1 MVTFYR
7 TSENDISL
15 GNFKLAGR
23 FGYMFKRYTVPMLF
37 KLNNERKLWHMMF
50 VFHKL
55 DIIFLDNKF
64 NIIEVKEN
72 MRPFNFYLQ
81 KQKAYTAIEIDKNIG
96 RIGEKVIFW
105 L

>member
-1 MVTFYR
+1 
-7 TSENDISL
+7 
-15 GNFKLAGR
+15 
-23 FGYMFKRYTVPMLF
+23 MFKRYTVPMLF